1 LLIIGEKINGTR
13 KEVAAAIAARD
24 ADKIRDLART
34 QVEAGANYLDINAG
48 TSPALEPEA
57 MSWLVRTVQQEV
69 DTPLS
74 IDTPNPVA
82 LAAALAEVKQT
93 PLVNSIS
100 GERERLERILPL
112 AAEHG
117 CPLIMLALD
126 DTGMPKTVDDRM
138 RVIGQLL
145 ERTDDAGI
153 PQDRLFIDPLI
164 MAISTGDE
172 QGNVAL
178 ETMRRVR
185 EQIPD
190 AHITGGL
197 SNISFGMP
205 ARSLINQA
213 FVVLAISAGMD
224 SAIMD
229 PTNRDLIGMILA
241 AESLVG
247 KDRFCRTFNGA
258 FRDGR
263 IGPRTP
269 A

>member
-153 PQDRLFIDPLI
+153 PQDKLFIDPLI

-205 ARSLINQA
+205 IRSLINRA
-213 FVVLAISAGMD
+213 FVVLAIAAGMD

-229 PTNRDLIGMILA
+229 PTNRDMIGMILA
-241 AESLVG
+241 AEALVG
-247 KDRFCRTFNGA
+247 KDRFCRSYNRA

-263 IGPRTP
+263 IGPG
-269 A
+269 AAA

>member
-24 ADKIRDLART
+24 ADKIRELART
-34 QVEAGANYLDINAG
+34 QVEAGANYLDVNAG
-48 TSPALEPEA
+48 TSPDLEPEV
-57 MSWLVRTVQQEV
+57 MRWLVRTVQQEV

-74 IDTPNPVA
+74 IDTPNPLA
-82 LAAALAEVKQT
+82 LAAALDEATQT

-100 GERERLERILPL
+100 GETERLERILPQ

-185 EQIPD
+185 EQREVLFSTICKE
-190 AHITGGL
+190 L
-197 SNISFGMP
+197 GMT
-205 ARSLINQA
+205 RESI
-213 FVVLAISAGMD
+213 VVTFLAILE
-224 SAIMD
+224 
-229 PTNRDLIGMILA
+229 LIRRKRLSYDQQAPFDDIRLF
-241 AESLVG
+241 LVA
-247 KDRFCRTFNGA
+247 KA
-258 FRDGR
+258 
-263 IGPRTP
+263 
-269 A
+269 